1 MELIYGKHAVLTA
14 VSKRPDCVRTVW
26 ADERHRTEPALAS
39 IKVEPLSPNITDK
52 LPRDAVHQ
60 GIVANFDIEKLVV
73 DFREWKHT
81 LTDATPATCVVAL
94 GELTDPQNI
103 GAIVRSA
110 VAFGASAILIPEHRG
125 AGITST
131 TIKVSVGTIFSIPI
145 VQASNL
151 NTALRDLK
159 DQGFWVYG
167 LESDGD
173 TLLNKE
179 SFTRPSVFVVGN
191 EGDGLR
197 LKTREHCDTILNI
210 PMKGPA
216 ESLNAATATA
226 VALYVWSVN
235 HG

>member
-14 VSKRPDCVRTVW
+14 ALKRPDCIRTVW
-26 ADERHRTEPALAS
+26 ADERYRTEPALAS
-39 IKVEPLSPNITDK
+39 MKIETLSQGTIDK

-60 GIVANFDIEKLVV
+60 GIVAQLDVEKLVV
-73 DFREWKHT
+73 DFRDWKHT
-81 LTDATPATCVVAL
+81 ITDPSPATSVVIL

-103 GAIVRSA
+103 GAIIRSA
-110 VAFGASAILIPEHRG
+110 VAFGVSAIIMPEHRG

-131 TIKVSVGTIFSIPI
+131 VIKVSVGTIFSIP
-145 VQASNL
+145 VVEASNI

-159 DQGFWVYG
+159 DIGFWVYG

-173 TLLNKE
+173 VMLHKE
-179 SFTRPSVFVVGN
+179 SFTRASAFVVGN

-197 LKTREHCDTILNI
+197 LKTREHCDTILSI

-226 VALYVWSVN
+226 VALYAWSVN